1 MQITLSLYSRASKS
15 DLNSTE
21 AYFATKNDQKLP
33 KMAQKLAQAEKN
45 STDISAASATFC
57 ISALQ
62 VANSNHTELSA
73 LCQGWLRGQG
83 GPSEAL
89 MIAIQ
94 VT

>member
-1 MQITLSLYSRASKS
+1 
-15 DLNSTE
+15 
-21 AYFATKNDQKLP
+21 
-33 KMAQKLAQAEKN
+33 MAMVILQLQNICYIYADN
-45 STDISAASATFC
+45 IVTV
-57 ISALQ
+57 Q

-83 GPSEAL
+83 GQGSQGGPSEAL

>member
-1 MQITLSLYSRASKS
+1 MGHSFQVGMLTQALMAMVILQIYVAFFYIEAMQINIVT
-15 DLNSTE
+15 
-21 AYFATKNDQKLP
+21 
-33 KMAQKLAQAEKN
+33 
-45 STDISAASATFC
+45 
-57 ISALQ
+57 LQ
-62 VANSNHTELSA
+62 VAYSNHTELSA